1 MFEKDNDDVQDFDI
15 DFNANYLTV
24 IDDTIASFEVTNID
38 AGITLDSSS
47 QSAGVVKLWLSGGTT
62 YNQYTMDVIITT
74 SGGRTKVQPVKIVIK
89 S

>member
-15 DFNANYLTV
+15 DFNANYLDV
-24 IDDTIASFEVTNID
+24 IDDTIAIFEVTNITT
-38 AGITLDSSS
+38 GITLDSSS

-74 SGGRTKVQPVKIVIK
+74 SGGRVKVQPIKILVK